1 MASESGK
8 GKREIFVWKQRH
20 EDFLLRE
27 VLVLEPH
34 QFRSGSK
41 ERGAVWTTI
50 AENLKAFDMKVSQR
64 SVRERFEKIMKEFKA
79 KEAKEVR
86 ASRVDVEYTNIDRYC
101 GEDGRI

>member
-1 MASESGK
+1 MASESEK

-20 EDFLLRE
+20 EEFLLQE

-64 SVRERFEKIMKEFKA
+64 SVRERL
-79 KEAKEVR
+79 R
-86 ASRVDVEYTNIDRYC
+86 RL
-101 GEDGRI
+101 